1 MIATAIVIGSIV
13 FAAAFILAWLAR
25 PDLRAWIEQPKH
37 RFQANVRQYD
47 RRDPAMPAQDRD
59 HPYE

>member
-1 MIATAIVIGSIV
+1 MMEGIIVGGAIV
-13 FAAAFILAWLAR
+13 FAAAFTLTWLAR

-47 RRDPAMPAQDRD
+47 RQNSLMQGDDDAHD
-59 HPYE
+59 